1 MVVASLYVYIQWKL
15 SNPDS
20 NGRRISEVSY
30 FSGSKNRY
38 WQRKR
43 YSRQHHFRQSH
54 VTPTNTT
61 HAGHVGMGFLTLAAL
76 LPPRPMSGKSDMDGG
91 ATSLH
96 DKQDRVIDAGRQK
109 NQPENSTVLTLT
121 RKRDRF

>member
-1 MVVASLYVYIQWKL
+1 MVVASLYLYSGNSLILTVMAGVL
-15 SNPDS
+15 VRCP
-20 NGRRISEVSY
+20 ISVVQKTAIGKGE
-30 FSGSKNRY
+30 
-38 WQRKR
+38 
-43 YSRQHHFRQSH
+43 HHFRQSH

-109 NQPENSTVLTLT
+109 TQPENSTVLTLT